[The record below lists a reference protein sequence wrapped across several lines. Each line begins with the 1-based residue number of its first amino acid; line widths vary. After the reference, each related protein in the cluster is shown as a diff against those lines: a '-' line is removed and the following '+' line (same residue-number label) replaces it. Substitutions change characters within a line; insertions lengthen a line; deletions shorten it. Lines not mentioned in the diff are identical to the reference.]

1 MTPEKLTCPMNQN
14 HGIRLLLAFFIAKE
28 LLKNGEQEHSILL
41 NGAKKAAIQS
51 QYGKSERN
59 R

>member
-1 MTPEKLTCPMNQN
+1 MNQN